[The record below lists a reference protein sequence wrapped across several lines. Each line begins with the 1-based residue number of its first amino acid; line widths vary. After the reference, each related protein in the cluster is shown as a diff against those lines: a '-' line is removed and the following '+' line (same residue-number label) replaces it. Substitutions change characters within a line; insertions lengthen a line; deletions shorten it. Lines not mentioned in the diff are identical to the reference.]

1 MKSKKIKIGKRD
13 VVLIAIALIMGLALG
28 SIFFGSTKTV
38 TIDEH
43 DHSAEASADQT
54 IWTCS
59 MHPQIKKDAP
69 GDCPIC
75 GMDLIPLE
83 TIDNGEEADPN
94 EIQMTKSA
102 MKLAEV
108 QTFIVKEGAPEKSV
122 YLLGKVKADERNV
135 SVLTARFGGRIEK
148 LYINYTGQHV
158 KKGQKLASIYSPNLI
173 TAQRELLEAAKYKD
187 TNPSFYDATRS
198 KLKLWDL
205 SEEQIKSIEN
215 SGEPSVYFD
224 ILSPITGTVTRRDIA
239 IGDYVKEGNPLFEV
253 VDLSRVWIM
262 FDAYESD
269 LPWIKKGD
277 KIDFTIQSLPGK
289 TYSAKV
295 TYIDPFINASTRVAQ
310 VRVEMRN
317 SGLKFKPEM
326 FVNGILQS
334 NIAKNTNQLLI
345 PKTSILWTGKRAV
358 VYVKVPNRESPSFIY
373 REIVLGPE
381 TGNFY
386 VVSQGLH
393 EGEEIVTNGV
403 FKIDA
408 SAQLA
413 GKPSMMNPSGGAG
426 STPHD
431 MSKMGTD
438 GSSSEMTDEEME
450 AMEKSEKKPVSLS
463 KETPAEFKKQL
474 GNVVTAYLKMKDGF
488 VATDETKVEKEAKT
502 VLAEL
507 EKVDMGLLKGDA
519 HIQWMKLLKPI
530 KDNLNG
536 IVAMKEIEMKRS
548 HFVIL
553 SDALTKAI
561 DMFGTETG
569 KPIYLEFCPMA
580 NNDKG
585 AFWISADKEIKNPYY
600 GEQMMTCGEV
610 KRKF

>member
-1 MKSKKIKIGKRD
+1 MKSKKLKIGKRD
-13 VVLIAIALIMGLALG
+13 IVIVAIALIVGLTLG
-28 SIFFGSTKTV
+28 SIFFGSSKTETV
-38 TIDEH
+38 EEHNHTATEGVDE
-43 DHSAEASADQT
+43 T

-59 MHPQIKKDAP
+59 MHPQIKMDEP
-69 GDCPIC
+69 GNCPIC

-83 TIDNGEEADPN
+83 TVDSGEEADPN

-102 MKLAEV
+102 MALAEV

-135 SVLTARFGGRIEK
+135 SALTARFGGRIEK
-148 LYINYTGQHV
+148 LYINYTGQWV
-158 KKGQKLASIYSPNLI
+158 EKGQKLASIYSPNLI
-173 TAQRELLEAAKYKD
+173 TAQRELLEAVKYKE
-187 TNPSFYDATRS
+187 TNPSFYEATRS

-205 SEEQIKSIEN
+205 NEEQIKSIEN

-224 ILSPITGTVTRRDIA
+224 ILSPITGTVTRRDVA
-239 IGDYVKEGNPLFEV
+239 IGDYVKEGSPLFEV
-253 VDLSRVWIM
+253 IDLSRVWIM

-277 KIDFTIQSLPGK
+277 KIEFTIQSLPGK
-289 TYSAKV
+289 TYNAKV
-295 TYIDPFINASTRVAQ
+295 TYIDPFINPSTRVAQ

-334 NIAKNTNQLLI
+334 NIAEKTNQLLI

-358 VYVKVPNRESPSFIY
+358 VYVKVSNREAPSFIY

-393 EGEEIVTNGV
+393 EGEEIVSNGV

-413 GKPSMMNPSGGAG
+413 GKPSMMNPGGGAG

-431 MSKMGTD
+431 MSKMGTN
-438 GSSSEMTDEEME
+438 GGSEMTDEEME
-450 AMEKSEKKPVSLS
+450 AMEKIEKKPVSFS
-463 KETPAEFKKQL
+463 KTTPAEFKKQL
-474 GNVVTAYLKMKDGF
+474 GNVVSAYLKMKDGF
-488 VATDETKVEKEAKT
+488 VATDEVKVEKEAKI
-502 VLAEL
+502 VLARLGE
-507 EKVDMGLLKGDA
+507 VDMGLLKGDA
-519 HIQWMKLLKPI
+519 HIRWMKLLKPI
-530 KDNLNG
+530 KDNING
-536 IVAMKEIEMKRS
+536 IVAMKGIEMKRS
-548 HFVIL
+548 HFVIV
-553 SDALTKAI
+553 SDKLAQAI
-561 DMFGTETG
+561 DTYGIESS
-569 KPIYLEFCPMA
+569 KPVYLEFCPMA
-580 NNDKG
+580 NSDKG

-610 KRKF
+610 KREFK